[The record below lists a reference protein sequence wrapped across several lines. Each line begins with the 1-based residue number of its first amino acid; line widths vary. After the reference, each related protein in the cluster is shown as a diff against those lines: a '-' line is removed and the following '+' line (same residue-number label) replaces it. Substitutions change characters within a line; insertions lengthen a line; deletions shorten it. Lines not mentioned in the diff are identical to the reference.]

1 MEEVYQFER
10 KILSAF
16 NGRFCTY
23 ANANRF
29 PLPCEVF
36 IALSVNLDPGSLEL
50 IFEEVGSMGWDKES
64 LFIKAGERI
73 KLGKLGTKHFMLPD
87 LAGREVFIYDFW
99 IDSEKMELTLLGS
112 WSPIVKDCYTDNYSL
127 MISLCRYPDGDKSA
141 ALRIGT
147 ILCNES
153 EESIMLP
160 LFREIIYWSFFQ
172 VNPNLNET

>member
-1 MEEVYQFER
+1 MEEVDQFER

-23 ANANRF
+23 ANRF

-50 IFEEVGSMGWDKES
+50 IFEEVGEQFRWDKES
-64 LFIKAGERI
+64 LFIKAGARERI
-73 KLGKLGTKHFMLPD
+73 KLGTKHFLLPD
-87 LAGREVFIYDFW
+87 LAGREVFIHDFW

-112 WSPIVKDCYTDNYSL
+112 WSPIVKDCDSYNYSL

-141 ALRIGT
+141 ALRIGN

-160 LFREIIYWSFFQ
+160 LFRERIYWSFFQ